1 MLRDKVVT
9 AMPIAPHLLRARVSH
24 LNILVDLLLAYGST
38 DGRLS
43 DALVPFP
50 LEQTELTI

>member
-1 MLRDKVVT
+1 VLQVEVAT
-9 AMPIAPHLLRARVSH
+9 AVPIAPHLLRARVNH
-24 LNILVDLLLAYGST
+24 LNILVDLLLAYGFA

-50 LEQTELTI
+50 LRQTELTV